1 MLLYFSVCRLSDLS
15 ELVKYCPHPVSVDRF
30 YTEPRNITSLA
41 ERRLSGSAHQLSI
54 PVGGAA
60 VTARVVAWKMD
71 REEINKKCSWKYF
84 RALFWTFQ
92 RFFSFSATFPSN
104 KIQKSLLII
113 LYSCSSLV
121 WINRTVIGLYVILPE
136 YELCFCMWRILLVT
150 PLTNDTWHVCWET
163 SQNSSHVK
171 NESEMWM

>member
-60 VTARVVAWKMD
+60 VTARVVAWKMG

-84 RALFWTFQ
+84 SRIILNVSGIFLLFSNIVIQ
-92 RFFSFSATFPSN
+92 YKNLSFNP
-104 KIQKSLLII
+104 SLLFI
-113 LYSCSSLV
+113 SR
-121 WINRTVIGLYVILPE
+121 INRTVCYITWV
-136 YELCFCMWRILLVT
+136 WALLLHVT
-150 PLTNDTWHVCWET
+150 NIAGHASD
-163 SQNSSHVK
+163 
-171 NESEMWM
+171 

>member
-30 YTEPRNITSLA
+30 YIEPWNITGLA

-60 VTARVVAWKMD
+60 VTVRVVAWKMD

-84 RALFWTFQ
+84 SRIILNVSGIFLLFSNIVIQ
-92 RFFSFSATFPSN
+92 YKNLSFNP
-104 KIQKSLLII
+104 SLLFI
-113 LYSCSSLV
+113 SSL
-121 WINRTVIGLYVILPE
+121 NNHL
-136 YELCFCMWRILLVT
+136 
-150 PLTNDTWHVCWET
+150 
-163 SQNSSHVK
+163 
-171 NESEMWM
+171 